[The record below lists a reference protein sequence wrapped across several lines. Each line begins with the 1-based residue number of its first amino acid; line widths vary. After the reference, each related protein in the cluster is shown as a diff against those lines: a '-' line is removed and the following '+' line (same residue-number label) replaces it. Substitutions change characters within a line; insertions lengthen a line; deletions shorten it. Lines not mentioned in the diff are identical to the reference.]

1 MIDFFFNAYK
11 DTSWS
16 QIILEF
22 VVFIFGILSVWYA
35 GKENIRVYPTGLIAT
50 VISVYLLFLA
60 GYLGEVVLNAYYSVM
75 SLYGWYNWSKVDV
88 NKQTLK
94 ITRTNSREKKIGVL
108 IFLVTIAVV
117 YGVYRIFDYDIH
129 PENYIDML
137 TSGIFFTGMYFMA
150 LKKIENWTLWIIG
163 DIISIPLYAYRGLG
177 ILSVQ
182 FIIFTALAIKAYL
195 EWRTILEGEKLNKS
209 NSE

>member
-1 MIDFFFNAYK
+1 MIDFFFDAYK
-11 DTSWS
+11 DTSWT

-22 VVFIFGILSVWYA
+22 VVFVFGIISVWYA
-35 GKENIRVYPTGLIAT
+35 GKENILVYPTGLIAT
-50 VISVYLLFLA
+50 VIAVYLLFLA

-88 NKQTLK
+88 NKQSLK
-94 ITRTNSREKKIGVL
+94 ISRTNTREKKIGVL
-108 IFLVTIAVV
+108 IFLVTVAVV
-117 YGVYRIFDYDIH
+117 YGVYRVFDYDIH

-182 FIIFTALAIKAYL
+182 FIIFTALAIHAYL
-195 EWRTILEGEKLNKS
+195 EWRTILEREKLNKS
-209 NSE
+209 SSE

>member
-1 MIDFFFNAYK
+1 MIDFFFDAYK
-11 DTSWS
+11 DTSWT

-22 VVFIFGILSVWYA
+22 VVFVFGIISVWYA
-35 GKENIRVYPTGLIAT
+35 GKENILVYPTGLIAT
-50 VISVYLLFLA
+50 VIAVYLLFLA

-88 NKQTLK
+88 NKQSLK
-94 ITRTNSREKKIGVL
+94 ISRTNTREKKIGVL
-108 IFLVTIAVV
+108 IFLVTVAVV
-117 YGVYRIFDYDIH
+117 YGVYRVFDYDIH

-182 FIIFTALAIKAYL
+182 FIIFTVLAIHAYL
-195 EWRTILEGEKLNKS
+195 EWRTILEREKLNKS
-209 NSE
+209 SSE

>member
-1 MIDFFFNAYK
+1 MVDFFFNAYK
-11 DTSWS
+11 DTSWT

-94 ITRTNSREKKIGVL
+94 ITRTNTREKKIGVL